1 MNFESS
7 SQQINSFVLIIKV
20 LMEHCAMCIVFISVN
35 NKTTILR
42 SCFWE
47 DMDTP
52 QASCNRNSNSNPSF
66 VKIEFCETCF
76 TDGCNTWISK
86 IWKTICNQSYVC
98 ILFPLRITLSKFNF
112 NKLKTWIN
120 IIWDYLLHQFCN
132 KVCCGNMFLFFLL
145 RT

>member
-1 MNFESS
+1 
-7 SQQINSFVLIIKV
+7 
-20 LMEHCAMCIVFISVN
+20 MCIVFISVN

-86 IWKTICNQSYVC
+86 IWKTIYNQSYVC
-98 ILFPLRITLSKFNF
+98 ILFSLRITLSKFNF

-120 IIWDYLLHQFCN
+120 KASCA
-132 KVCCGNMFLFFLL
+132 LFVAPVLQQSLL
-145 RT
+145 RKYFSLLSITNVIANYINNTILWYFNVALRTY